1 MSGET
6 IQGMERLVDDPF
18 NDMMLEYN
26 IHDHFDKLKV
36 YLTQTVVNLQAS
48 ILAMPRWLQLQ

>member
-6 IQGMERLVDDPF
+6 IQGMERLADDPF
-18 NDMMLEYN
+18 NDMMLEHN

-48 ILAMPRWLQLQ
+48 ILAMPRRLQLQ